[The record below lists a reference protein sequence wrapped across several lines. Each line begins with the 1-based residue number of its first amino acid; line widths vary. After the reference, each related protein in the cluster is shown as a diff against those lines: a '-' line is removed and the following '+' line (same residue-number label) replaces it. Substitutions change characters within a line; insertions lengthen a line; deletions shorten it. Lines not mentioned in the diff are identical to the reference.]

1 MTYNAQ
7 PQWLLRLPGI
17 PDTPAD
23 TATLQAWAAS
33 GQLKSNATIVDAS
46 NGMQYMASQIPG
58 VFSDKDFTTTLLLSL
73 FVGTLG
79 VDRFYLGYTGLG
91 LAKLFTL
98 GGCGVWHI
106 VDFILVATRKM
117 PDAQGRPLSG

>member
-1 MTYNAQ
+1 MTYSSQ

-17 PDTPAD
+17 ADTPAD

-98 GGCGVWHI
+98 GGCGIWHI

>member
-58 VFSDKDFTTTLLLSL
+58 VFSEKDFTTTLLLSL